1 MMLSWRR
8 MAIAL
13 ALLAWPG
20 SAANA
25 TTLRVTLQLPITAP
39 FGQNLLLFK
48 EQVEQASGGGIT
60 VEIYPNAQ
68 LYTDKEVATAVA
80 TGQIEMGVAFT
91 NRLAGLIPAIEV
103 FSVPFLLDT
112 QERVLAATAPG
123 SPVRTPLDEAMIAR
137 GMRPLWWQP
146 YGFAIIMADT
156 PVRRPADLEGLKIR
170 TFGKAYEQLISS
182 LGGAATNIPGSEQYL
197 AYERGTVD
205 GGMTGVMGVKDRK
218 LYQVMET
225 ITDANVAAIEAVVLI
240 NERLWQGLEPED
252 RRIIAEAAITA
263 ETDIN
268 QEIAGILEDSF
279 AAAAEGGME
288 VIQLTAEDRAAWREA
303 TRPLWD
309 AFRADTGA
317 LGAKVMDAAEAVRN
331 ATAEP

>member
-1 MMLSWRR
+1 

-13 ALLAWPG
+13 ALLALPL

-39 FGQNLLLFK
+39 FGQNLLFFK
-48 EQVEQASGGGIT
+48 DRVEQASGGDIT

-68 LYTDKEVATAVA
+68 LYTDKEVPAAVA

-103 FSVPFLLDT
+103 FSVPFLFDT
-112 QERVLAATAPG
+112 QERVFAATAQG
-123 SPVRTPLDEAMIAR
+123 SPVRGPLDEAMTAR

-156 PVRRPADLEGLKIR
+156 PVRRPEDLKGLKIR

-218 LYQVMET
+218 LYQVLET

-240 NERLWQGLEPED
+240 NERVWQGLDADEQK
-252 RRIIAEAAITA
+252 IVAEAAAAA
-263 ETDIN
+263 EADIN
-268 QEIAGILEDSF
+268 AKIGSILADSI
-279 AAAAEGGME
+279 AAAEEGGME
-288 VIQLTAEDRAAWREA
+288 VVRLTDADRTAWQEA

-309 AFRADTGA
+309 RFRADTGD
-317 LGAKVMDAAEAVRN
+317 LGGQLMDAAEAIR
-331 ATAEP
+331 AETAGR